1 MNNQDNLTT
10 PIFYSQILTSSNNLA
25 GQQSC
30 KDFKQGIELYWIKN
44 GSGKLSVDFVKGKL
58 CENTMFF
65 VLPGQFHR
73 IDAEGELVGKK
84 IIFSAEYLGTS
95 NRSFNAT
102 CTLNNLAILGNS
114 GIIRLEED
122 ISEELDQIFEGISWE
137 INNSCNNKNEMLG
150 GMLTLLLSYLPNRE
164 GENHVSHSLKNAET
178 VFNKFISIINENFR
192 TEKQLH
198 FYASQLAI
206 SSNYLSEI
214 AKKVS
219 GFSARYHI
227 QQRVLLE
234 AKRKAFMTDMRAKE
248 IGFELGF
255 ENPYTFSK
263 YFKCLT
269 GTSFSDFR
277 RKQIDHNE

>member
-1 MNNQDNLTT
+1 MNNRDNLTT
-10 PIFYSQILTSSNNLA
+10 PIFYSQILTSSNDLA
-25 GQQSC
+25 GQLSC
-30 KDFKQGIELYWIKN
+30 KDIKQGIELYWIKN
-44 GSGKLSVDFVKGKL
+44 GSGKLSVDFVKGRFCK
-58 CENTMFF
+58 NTIFCVF
-65 VLPGQFHR
+65 PGQFHR
-73 IDAEGELVGKK
+73 IDAVGELIGKK
-84 IIFSAEYLGTS
+84 IIFSAEYLSTS
-95 NRSFNAT
+95 KGSFNAT
-102 CTLNNLAILGNS
+102 CTLKNLANLSNT
-114 GIIRLEED
+114 GIIRLDDD
-122 ISEELDQIFEGISWE
+122 ISEDLDQIFEGISWE

-150 GMLTLLLSYLPNRE
+150 GMLTLLLSYLPNKQ
-164 GENHVSHSLKNAET
+164 GDNQVSHSIKNAET
-178 VFNKFISIINENFR
+178 VFNKFISSINENFR
-192 TEKQLH
+192 TEKQLQ

-255 ENPYTFSK
+255 ENPYSFSK

-277 RKQIDHNE
+277 QKQIDHA